1 MGNRA
6 VIAFQDASH
15 TEVQPDSV
23 GVYLHWNGGPQS
35 VVAFLDAAKYLG
47 VRREDEYGAAR
58 LCQIIG
64 NWFGGNLSI
73 GIGTCRTMDTDN
85 WDNGTY
91 VVDLENHGWKIA
103 RRIHNYMNVK
113 DKGFDGIEDYSVYD
127 HDRQDAILAEVLE
140 VNRPIFQPEKVAS

>member
-23 GVYLHWNGGPQS
+23 GVYLHWNGGPES
-35 VVAFLDAAKYLG
+35 VLAFLDAAKELG
-47 VRREDEYGAAR
+47 VRRENEYGAAR

-85 WDNGTY
+85 GDNGTY
-91 VVDLENHGWKIA
+91 VVDLENHGWKVHKTFYGGPGWDIA
-103 RRIHNYMNVK
+103 DPVSFQMDRH
-113 DKGFDGIEDYSVYD
+113 DG
-127 HDRQDAILAEVLE
+127 ILAEVVE
-140 VNRPIFQPEKVAS
+140 VNRPIFQPEKAAS

>member
-6 VIAFQDASH
+6 VIAFQREELTFLASD
-15 TEVQPDSV
+15 TV
-23 GVYLHWNGGPQS
+23 GIYLHWNGGPES
-35 VVAFLDAAKYLG
+35 VEAFLTAAKELG
-47 VRREDEYGAAR
+47 VRPDDYGVAR

-64 NWFGGNLSI
+64 NWFGGTLSI
-73 GIGTCRTMDTDN
+73 GVGVCRNMDTDN

-113 DKGFDGIEDYSVYD
+113 DKGFDGIEDYRVYD
-127 HDRQDAILAEVLE
+127 CDRQDAILAEVLE
-140 VNRPIFQPEKVAS
+140 ANRPIFQPEKVAS

>member
-1 MGNRA
+1 MSNRA

-15 TEVQPDSV
+15 NEVQPDSV
-23 GVYLHWNGGPQS
+23 GIYLHWNGGPQS

-85 WDNGTY
+85 GDNGTY
-91 VVDLENHGWKIA
+91 VVDLKNHGWGVA
-103 RRIHNYMNVK
+103 GRIHGGDRASDNER
-113 DKGFDGIEDYSVYD
+113 GFQGYYKE
-127 HDRQDAILAEVLE
+127 ILAEVLE

>member
-6 VIAFQDASH
+6 VIAFQEENWRA
-15 TEVQPDSV
+15 VQPDSL
-23 GVYLHWNGGPQS
+23 GIYLHWNGGPES
-35 VVAFLDAAKYLG
+35 VTAFLDAAEKLG

-64 NWFGGNLSI
+64 NWFGGTLSI

-85 WDNGTY
+85 GDNGTY
-91 VVDLENHGWKIA
+91 VVDLKNHGWEIA
-103 RRIHNYMNVK
+103 KTFHVVQARLVAGQSERH
-113 DKGFDGIEDYSVYD
+113 DG
-127 HDRQDAILAEVLE
+127 ILAEVLE